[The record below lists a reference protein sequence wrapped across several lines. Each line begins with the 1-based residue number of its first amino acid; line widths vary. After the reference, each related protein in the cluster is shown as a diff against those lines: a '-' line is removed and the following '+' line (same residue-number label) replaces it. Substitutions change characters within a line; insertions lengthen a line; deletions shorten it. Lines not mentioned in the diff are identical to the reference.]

1 MMHEILKLFLII
13 LALCVLGALIYVGK
27 SRHFTDRLVGV
38 NLIAT
43 LILNVIVVLSLVMD
57 NSSILDIDIAY
68 ALLSF
73 QAVVVLSRILR
84 VQMLAAKKREEEE
97 K

>member
-43 LILNVIVVLSLVMD
+43 LILNLIVVLSLVME

-84 VQMLAAKKREEEE
+84 VQKLTEKKREEEG